1 MISFKLKS
9 IFFQLAMMSFLA
21 TNFASSKDYLR
32 LFIILGNIFLLIW
45 EYRELRKITI
55 DTLLWCLLIIII
67 NFENMTI
74 IPDINL

>member
-9 IFFQLAMMSFLA
+9 IFFQLAMISFLA

-55 DTLLWCLLIIII
+55 DTLLWCILIIII
-67 NFENMTI
+67 NFENITLV
-74 IPDINL
+74 PDINL